1 MQMDI
6 NCDLGEDCGNDALI
20 VPWISSANIS
30 CGAHAGSEQSI
41 RDTITMCSK
50 MGLAIGAHPSW
61 ADRAHFGRKEIKLSP
76 EEIYQLV
83 LNQLQYFIR
92 LLNGEKLHHV
102 KPHGAL
108 YNQSAK
114 DPAIATAIAKAVKDT
129 DASLILYGLSGSC
142 SIDAAKAV
150 GLKVAS
156 EAFADRY
163 YEADGTLTP
172 RSINMA
178 MITTADE
185 ALKQT
190 HALVQDRKVTT
201 RDGKEISVHAD
212 TICIHGDG
220 PHAVDFAK
228 AIYTSLKAAAIHVQ
242 SL

>member
-41 RDTITMCSK
+41 LDTIALCSK
-50 MGLAIGAHPSW
+50 MGVAIGAHPSW
-61 ADRAHFGRKEIKLSP
+61 ADRADFGRKEMQLAAD
-76 EEIYQLV
+76 EIYQLV
-83 LNQLQYFIR
+83 WNQLQYFID
-92 LLNGEKLHHV
+92 LLKGEKLHHV

-114 DPAIATAIAKAVKDT
+114 DPAIAKAIATAVKDT

-142 SIDAAKAV
+142 SIDAAKV
-150 GLKVAS
+150 MGLRVAQ
-156 EAFADRY
+156 EAFADRR
-163 YEADGTLTP
+163 YEADGSLTP
-172 RSINMA
+172 RKISGA
-178 MITTADE
+178 MIQNTDQAV
-185 ALKQT
+185 AQT
-190 HALVQDRKVTT
+190 LALV
-201 RDGKEISVHAD
+201 RDEKIPSREGKIISVHAD

-228 AIYTSLKAAAIHVQ
+228 AIHTSLIAASIHVQ
-242 SL
+242 TL

>member
-6 NCDLGEDCGNDALI
+6 NCDMGEDCGNDALI
-20 VPWISSANIS
+20 LPWISSANIS

-41 RDTITMCSK
+41 KDTIALCSK
-50 MGLAIGAHPSW
+50 MGVAIGAHPSW
-61 ADRAHFGRKEIKLSP
+61 PDSTHFGRKEMTLSP

-83 LNQLQYFIR
+83 LKQLQYFIH
-92 LLNGEKLHHV
+92 LLNGEQLHHV

-114 DPAIATAIAKAVKDT
+114 DPLIAKAIAAAVKDT

-142 SIDAAKAV
+142 SIDAAKAA

-163 YEADGTLTP
+163 YEADGSLKP
-172 RSINMA
+172 RNLNKA
-178 MITTADE
+178 MITSAKE
-185 ALKQT
+185 AVKQT
-190 HALVQDRKVTT
+190 HALIHGGRVTT
-201 RDGKEISVHAD
+201 RDGKIISVHAD

-220 PHAVDFAK
+220 LHAVEFAK
-228 AIYTSLKAAAIHVQ
+228 AIYHSLKEAAIHVQ

>member
-1 MQMDI
+1 MQIDI

-41 RDTITMCSK
+41 RDTIAMCSK
-50 MGLAIGAHPSW
+50 MGVAIGAHPSW
-61 ADRAHFGRKEIKLSP
+61 EDRPHFGRKEMQLSP
-76 EEIYQLV
+76 EAIYQLV
-83 LNQLQYFIR
+83 LNQLQYFIQ

-129 DASLILYGLSGSC
+129 DVSLILYGLSGSC
-142 SIDAAKAV
+142 SIDAAKSM
-150 GLKVAS
+150 GLRVAQ
-156 EAFADRY
+156 EAFADRR
-163 YEADGTLTP
+163 YETDGSLTP
-172 RSINMA
+172 RNMSGS
-178 MITTADE
+178 MIEETDQAV
-185 ALKQT
+185 AQT
-190 HALVQDRKVTT
+190 IALV
-201 RDGKEISVHAD
+201 RDQKISSREGKMILVHAD

-228 AIYTSLKAAAIHVQ
+228 AIYTSLKASAIHVQ
-242 SL
+242 SI